1 MNRKG
6 RTERREDDGRV
17 RRSGGKEKERRRED
31 TFAVKPVLKC
41 TTTVTVSKDQCLT
54 VVGCLLDF
62 L

>member
-1 MNRKG
+1 MNKKG
-6 RTERREDDGRV
+6 RTERREDNGRG
-17 RRSGGKEKERRRED
+17 RRSGGKEEERRIED
-31 TFAVKPVLKC
+31 KIAVKPVLKC

>member
-1 MNRKG
+1 MEGKEGVEGRKSGG
-6 RTERREDDGRV
+6 RKEWREEESRRED
-17 RRSGGKEKERRRED
+17 K
-31 TFAVKPVLKC
+31 FAVKPVLKC

>member
-1 MNRKG
+1 MNRKR
-6 RTERREDDGRV
+6 RTERREDNGRE
-17 RRSGGKEKERRRED
+17 RRSGRKEEERRRED